1 VAAAAGVDDMRADD
15 AEPSGICSHFLRI
28 ADYFPEQS

>member
-1 VAAAAGVDDMRADD
+1 MRADD
-15 AEPSGICSHFLRI
+15 AEARGDCSHFLRI